1 MFDLLHFV
9 NENNEKQFIIIVD
22 INIGIFNVRDES
34 SVYSF
39 IHFIWTWLWR
49 LRVSKIDHQIP
60 NHKCKNEMS
69 GKSDNSHKILLNNN
83 KKYNP

>member
-1 MFDLLHFV
+1 MFVPATLISQLKSHIPMFNLLHFV

-39 IHFIWTWLWR
+39 IHFI
-49 LRVSKIDHQIP
+49 
-60 NHKCKNEMS
+60 
-69 GKSDNSHKILLNNN
+69 
-83 KKYNP
+83 

>member
-1 MFDLLHFV
+1 MKQHNVFLYAQKMFVPATLISQLKSHIPMFDLLHFV

-39 IHFIWTWLWR
+39 IHFI
-49 LRVSKIDHQIP
+49 
-60 NHKCKNEMS
+60 
-69 GKSDNSHKILLNNN
+69 
-83 KKYNP
+83 